1 MITEQPLL
9 LLKPQRKPF
18 CIIIFQSETCC
29 KATLVKRYFSGKVS
43 CHAIELFIDYEH
55 RCLASCKLHN
65 NFLQISCCEFE
76 YFSMNKPYTSRR
88 RQRNERTKSQN
99 ELAWIYSAFMKIST
113 STTEYVPL
121 RSVLRGSICHFPSN
135 LLRQLHVVQPPSSDS
150 SFQMRNSI
158 CFREFELDY
167 GYLINV
173 CLRKLA
179 EEK

>member
-1 MITEQPLL
+1 MSHNLETSVILSLGKCTLIVTRPHLSHSSPIVRTFIRCFFLFSIGSFYITWNC
-9 LLKPQRKPF
+9 F
-18 CIIIFQSETCC
+18 WMTAYNTS
-29 KATLVKRYFSGKVS
+29 
-43 CHAIELFIDYEH
+43 
-55 RCLASCKLHN
+55 N

-76 YFSMNKPYTSRR
+76 YFSINKRYTSRR
-88 RQRNERTKSQN
+88 QQRNETNKSQN

-150 SFQMRNSI
+150 CFHMRNSI
-158 CFREFELDY
+158 WFREFELDY

-173 CLRKLA
+173 FVRKLA